1 MRGDLEADVKT
12 LSAGDLEARFVPAA
26 GMVGASLR
34 HRGRELL
41 GLRSGIE
48 AYRARGATFGIPL
61 LHPWANRLGGFAY
74 SVGGETVALDA
85 RWPRV
90 RTEEH
95 GLPIHGLL
103 AAYPGWEVT
112 AQTGATLSAVLD
124 FAADPE
130 LLDAFPFPHTLTLD
144 VALTPDA
151 LTIATTLTP
160 TGDRA
165 VPIAFGFH
173 PYLALPDVAREDLV
187 LRHGAI
193 THLLLDGG
201 LPTGVRQPVAAR
213 DAPLGDAT
221 YDDLFGDLGPD
232 PAATLAGGGRELT
245 VRFLEG
251 YTHLQL
257 FAPPGTTSVAIEP
270 MTAPTDALRSGDG
283 LRFAR
288 PGEPFR
294 ATFSIAVRDLAHQDA
309 PGR

>member
-1 MRGDLEADVKT
+1 MQADVKT
-12 LSAGDLEARFVPAA
+12 LRAGDLEARFVPSA

-41 GLRSGIE
+41 GQRGGIE

-61 LHPWANRLGGFAY
+61 LHPWANRLSAFSY
-74 SVGGETVALDA
+74 TVEGATIALDA
-85 RWPRV
+85 ASPRV

-95 GLPIHGLL
+95 GLPIHGLV
-103 AAYPGWEVT
+103 AAHAGWAVT
-112 AQTGATLSAVLD
+112 AQTAATLSAVLD

-130 LLDAFPFPHTLTLD
+130 LLAAFPFPHTLGLD
-144 VALTPDA
+144 VALTPAA
-151 LTIATTLTP
+151 LSIATTLTP
-160 TGDRA
+160 TADRA
-165 VPIAFGFH
+165 VPVAFGFH
-173 PYLALPDVAREDLV
+173 PYLTLPDAAREEVV
-187 LRHGAI
+187 LCHGAM

-201 LPTGVRQPVAAR
+201 LPTGARAPVAPR

-221 YDDLFGDLGPD
+221 YDDLFGDLGPE
-232 PAATLAGGGRELT
+232 PTVTLAGGERELT
-245 VRFLEG
+245 VRFLAG

-257 FAPPGTTSVAIEP
+257 FAPPGSASVAVEP

-294 ATFSIAVRDLAHQDA
+294 AAFAIEVA
-309 PGR
+309 GG

>member
-12 LSAGDLEARFVPAA
+12 LRAGDLEARFVPSA

-34 HRGRELL
+34 LRGRELL
-41 GLRSGIE
+41 GLRSGLD

-74 SVGGETVALDA
+74 ALDGVTVALDA
-85 RWPRV
+85 ASPLV

-103 AAYPGWEVT
+103 AAYPGWEVMG
-112 AQTGATLSAVLD
+112 QTDATLSAVLD

-130 LLDAFPFPHTLTLD
+130 LLGAFPFPHTLAME
-144 VALTPDA
+144 VALTPQA
-151 LTIATTLTP
+151 LTIAVTLTP

-165 VPIAFGFH
+165 VPVAFGFH
-173 PYLALPDVAREDLV
+173 PYLTLPDVAREHLV
-187 LRHGAI
+187 LRHGAM

-201 LPTGVRQPVAAR
+201 LPTGARAPVAAR

-221 YDDLFGDLGPD
+221 YDDLFSDLGPQ
-232 PAATLAGGGRELT
+232 PAVTLTGDDRELT
-245 VRFLEG
+245 VRFLDG

-257 FAPPGTTSVAIEP
+257 FAPPGSTFVAIEP

-283 LRFAR
+283 LRVVS
-288 PGEPFR
+288 EPFR
-294 ATFSIAVRDLAHQDA
+294 ATFTVDLSEA
-309 PGR
+309 